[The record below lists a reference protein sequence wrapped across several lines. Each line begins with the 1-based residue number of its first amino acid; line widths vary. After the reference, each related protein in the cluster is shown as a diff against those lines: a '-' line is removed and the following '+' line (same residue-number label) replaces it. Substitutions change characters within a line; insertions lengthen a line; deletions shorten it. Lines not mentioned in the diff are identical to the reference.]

1 MRKPKKN
8 IKRKTLI
15 KKLDAAFSQYIRWRD
30 ADADGLVKCITC
42 DTKKHVSK
50 MHCGHLF
57 SRRYYSIRWHPKN
70 SAGQC
75 PSCNL
80 YDQGRQ
86 WVMAKEI
93 DKKHGE
99 GTAEGMHQRTQDSRK
114 YTNEE
119 LIQLIIYY
127 KRLTDDMQG
136 KHS

>member
-1 MRKPKKN
+1 
-8 IKRKTLI
+8 
-15 KKLDAAFSQYIRWRD
+15 
-30 ADADGLVKCITC
+30 
-42 DTKKHVSK
+42 
-50 MHCGHLF
+50 
-57 SRRYYSIRWHPKN
+57 
-70 SAGQC
+70 
-75 PSCNL
+75 
-80 YDQGRQ
+80 
-86 WVMAKEI
+86 MAKEI